1 MDLRH
6 PMTETLR
13 ARLAEL
19 ERRAEHIEEDLRH
32 PLEADSEEQ
41 AVDLADDEALA
52 SVSEVLRREIVE
64 TRAALARIEQ
74 GTYGY
79 CERCGGPIAARRSEA
94 LPTATRCIG
103 CA

>member
-1 MDLRH
+1 MDRHH
-6 PMTETLR
+6 PMAETLR

-19 ERRAEHIEEDLRH
+19 EDRADHVEEDLRH

-41 AVDLADDEALA
+41 AADLADDEALA
-52 SVSEVLRREIVE
+52 GVSAVLRREIGE
-64 TRAALARIEQ
+64 TRAALARVEQ

-79 CERCGGPIAARRSEA
+79 CGRCGGPIAAQRLEA
-94 LPTATRCIG
+94 LPTATRCIH

>member
-6 PMTETLR
+6 PMTEALR
-13 ARLAEL
+13 TRLAEL
-19 ERRAEHIEEDLRH
+19 ESRAEHIEEDLRH

-52 SVSEVLRREIVE
+52 SVSDVLRREIVE
-64 TRAALARIEQ
+64 TRAALARVEQ

-79 CERCGGPIAARRSEA
+79 CDRCGGPIAARRLEA
-94 LPTATRCIG
+94 LPTATRCIS